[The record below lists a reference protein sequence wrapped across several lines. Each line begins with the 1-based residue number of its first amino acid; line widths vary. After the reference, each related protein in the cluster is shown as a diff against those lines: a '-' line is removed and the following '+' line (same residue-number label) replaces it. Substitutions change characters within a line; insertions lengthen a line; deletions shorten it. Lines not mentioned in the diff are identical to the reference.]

1 MIGSDGLPHDERPPL
16 RLWGAFPRVLARY
29 WRERG
34 LLPLEQAIHKMTGMS
49 AQRFRI
55 GERGLIAPGYWADV
69 VVIDPA
75 RVRDAATFEHPTRA
89 SEGVER
95 VWANGVLSY
104 TEVGGLTGQRA
115 GRFVKRD
122 ETALGYSQI

>member
-1 MIGSDGLPHDERPPL
+1 M
-16 RLWGAFPRVLARY
+16 LASY

-55 GERGLIAPGYWADV
+55 GERGQIAPGHWADV

-75 RVRDAATFEHPTRA
+75 RIRDAATFEAPTRP

-95 VWANGVLSY
+95 VWVNGVLSY
-104 TEVGGLTGQRA
+104 TESGGLTGQRA
-115 GRFVKRD
+115 GSFVKRQ
-122 ETALGYSQI
+122 TAPLGAPQP